1 MITTLNDSSHA
12 YYGIPYQYGNY
23 RSFSADVP
31 IEVTMKS
38 ISYFYKG
45 RVLTYLSGIDLSCNK
60 LTGEIPLQFQ
70 YLRDIIV
77 WNFSHNSLIGPI
89 PPALSDLSQIESLDL
104 SHNNLS
110 GTIPSQLLGLHF
122 LSFFSVA
129 YNNLSGTTPQR
140 TGQFATF
147 KESSYEG
154 NPFLCGEPL
163 PNNCSTDGSSSS
175 MPRNATNEGFIDM
188 KVFYASFVGSYIVMP
203 LCIAIVLYINT
214 YWRQAWFYHVEA
226 ATMSC

>member
-45 RVLTYLSGIDLSCNK
+45 RVLTYLSGIDLSCN
-60 LTGEIPLQFQ
+60 
-70 YLRDIIV
+70 
-77 WNFSHNSLIGPI
+77 N
-89 PPALSDLSQIESLDL
+89 
-104 SHNNLS
+104 
-110 GTIPSQLLGLHF
+110 
-122 LSFFSVA
+122 VA